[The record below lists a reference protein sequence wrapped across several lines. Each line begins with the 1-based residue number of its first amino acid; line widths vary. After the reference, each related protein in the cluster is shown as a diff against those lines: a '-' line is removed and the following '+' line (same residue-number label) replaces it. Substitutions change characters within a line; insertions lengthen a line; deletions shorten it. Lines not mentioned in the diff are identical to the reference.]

1 MSQQEPSGGAYR
13 GLAGRLA
20 DVIEGVGRQAERVL
34 TEAEAEAARVLRD
47 ARAEAARVSREAQE
61 ESDRVLTR
69 LADRRD
75 AMIRHIKLL
84 DEQLTLVRSEVER
97 MIEAF
102 GSDGEDWHDSTL
114 TAALPE
120 EAEPPL
126 LLPES
131 DSAENEVAPSSPEGE
146 LKGPEKHE
154 VNGDVS
160 TYIALWGLDEGANR
174 PEDPAN
180 R

>member
-1 MSQQEPSGGAYR
+1 MSEQEPSGNAYR
-13 GLAGRLA
+13 QLAGRLA

-34 TEAEAEAARVLRD
+34 MEAEGDAARVVRE

-61 ESDRVLTR
+61 EADRVLTR

-75 AMIRHIKLL
+75 ALIRNIQLL
-84 DEQLTLVRSEVER
+84 DDQLTLVASEVER

-102 GSDGEDWHDSTL
+102 GSEGEDQHASTL
-114 TAALPE
+114 TASLPE
-120 EAEPPL
+120 EADPL
-126 LLPES
+126 VLPES
-131 DSAENEVAPSSPEGE
+131 DPAENEAAPVSPEAGE
-146 LKGPEKHE
+146 LTRSEEREG
-154 VNGDVS
+154 NGEVS
-160 TYIALWGLDEGANR
+160 TYIALWGLDAGANR